1 MQANI
6 WFKITELPLV
16 IDFRMYCYL
25 FLSFI
30 LQFLVFY
37 FIRLTQASQNNYQLG
52 IRLSIAQLCLLESF
66 NIENQLIQTFFAI
79 FGLNLRVTLSI
90 NS

>member
-37 FIRLTQASQNNYQLG
+37 FIRLTQALQNNYQLG
-52 IRLSIAQLCLLESF
+52 IRLSIAQLCMLTWKFQHRKS
-66 NIENQLIQTFFAI
+66 ADS
-79 FGLNLRVTLSI
+79 NLFRKLWFKPPCNVI
-90 NS
+90 N